1 MNVSDEVEAI
11 IAKGLTISV
20 DHLEDG
26 QKLGDLGAE
35 SIDVIEII
43 FALEEKFDIDID
55 IDLEMRQTPATVLER
70 QRALSDLSVGDV
82 CRAVQALVNLREPKG
97 ADS

>member
-1 MNVSDEVEAI
+1 MNVSDEVKAI

-35 SIDVIEII
+35 SIDVIEIV
-43 FALEEKFDIDID
+43 FTLEEKFDID

>member
-1 MNVSDEVEAI
+1 MNLRDEVKAI
-11 IAKGLTISV
+11 IAKGLRFSV

-35 SIDVIEII
+35 SIDVIEIV
-43 FALEEKFDIDID
+43 FTLEEKFDID

>member
-35 SIDVIEII
+35 SIDVIEIV
-43 FALEEKFDIDID
+43 FTLEEKFDID

>member
-1 MNVSDEVEAI
+1 MNLRDEVKAI
-11 IAKGLTISV
+11 IAKGLRFSV

-35 SIDVIEII
+35 SIDVIEIV
-43 FALEEKFDIDID
+43 FTLEEKFDID
-55 IDLEMRQTPATVLER
+55 IDLEMRQTPATAPEQ
-70 QRALSDLSVGDV
+70 QRALSDISVGDV

>member
-1 MNVSDEVEAI
+1 MNLRDEVKAI
-11 IAKGLTISV
+11 IAKGLRFSA

-35 SIDVIEII
+35 SIDVIEIV
-43 FALEEKFDIDID
+43 FTLEEKFDID

>member
-1 MNVSDEVEAI
+1 MNLRDEVKAI
-11 IAKGLTISV
+11 IAKGLRFSV

-35 SIDVIEII
+35 SIDVIEIV

-55 IDLEMRQTPATVLER
+55 IDLEMRRTPATASEQ
-70 QRALSDLSVGDV
+70 QRALSDISVGDV

>member
-35 SIDVIEII
+35 SIDVIEIV
-43 FALEEKFDIDID
+43 FTLEEKFDID

-82 CRAVQALVNLREPKG
+82 CRAVQALVNLREPKR